1 MIGSPSK
8 GMAVV
13 RRSIY
18 RAGTWPR
25 SASAKL
31 VLAVLV
37 SAVLCPPGFAQN
49 NVVSFGAAKTATAKV
64 GETVAIPLSIK
75 VTPGYHVNSNTPA
88 DPFLIPLRLTWNPG
102 SLEGVEVVFPKP
114 QIEKY
119 GFSEKP
125 LSVFS
130 GDFEIVT
137 KFKVASSAAP
147 GVGVITGKLH
157 YQACNDKMCLIPKTI
172 EVMLAIEIVK

>member
-13 RRSIY
+13 RRSISK
-18 RAGTWPR
+18 AG
-25 SASAKL
+25 ASPLSSKPG
-31 VLAVLV
+31 LACVVLV
-37 SAVLCPPGFAQN
+37 WAIFCPRVFAQT
-49 NVVSFGAAKTATAKV
+49 NVVSFGPAKTVAAKP
-64 GETVAIPLSIK
+64 GETVTAPLYIK
-75 VTPGYHVNSNTPA
+75 VTPGYHVNSNAPA

-102 SLEGVEVVFPKP
+102 PLESVEVVFPKP

-137 KFKVASSAAP
+137 KFKIASSAAL
-147 GVGVITGKLH
+147 GAGAITGKLH
-157 YQACNDKMCLIPKTI
+157 YQACNDKMCLIPKTV
-172 EVMLAIEIVK
+172 EVTLPLEIVK